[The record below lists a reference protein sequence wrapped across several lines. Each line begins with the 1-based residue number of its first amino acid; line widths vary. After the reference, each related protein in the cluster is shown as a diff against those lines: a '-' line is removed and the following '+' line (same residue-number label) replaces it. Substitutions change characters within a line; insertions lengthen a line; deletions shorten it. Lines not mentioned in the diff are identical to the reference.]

1 MSYSLDTNILIYA
14 SDESSPRHAVARKFL
29 ETCSEDSDLLCLTWS
44 ILIGYQRIATHPSIF
59 KSPLSPDEA
68 WGNVLGLLQFPRV
81 RVIRESEDF
90 AEDFSEVMS
99 KLLVKGNLVP
109 DAHLATILRQ
119 HGVRRIYTVD
129 TDFRKF
135 DFLEAI
141 NPFS

>member
-14 SDESSPRHAVARKFL
+14 SDEASPYHEKARKFL
-29 ETCSEDSDLLCLTWS
+29 EGRAENSDLLCLTWPV
-44 ILIGYQRIATHPSIF
+44 LIGYQRIATHSSIF

-68 WGNVLGLLQFPRV
+68 WGNVLSLLQLPRV
-81 RVIRESEDF
+81 RIIRESEDF
-90 AEDFSEVMS
+90 AHDYAEVMS